1 MAAQILVP
9 FHGEGAG
16 EDELSWG
23 QREMWNAM
31 CRQRSSL
38 AVGGVQRLPEGTT
51 VELVAA
57 NLGYVMGR
65 HQSLRTRLRFADTD
79 ADTAADTAAAAAVD
93 TADDAEPRQ
102 VVFASGVAVLE
113 VVEADREDPAEV
125 AARLDDRY
133 HDTVFDYAGEWPVR
147 MAVVL
152 ANGVPSHVV
161 VRYCHI
167 ATDGEGV
174 AAMLA
179 DLAARPDG
187 PVAGREPLEQ
197 ARWQR
202 TPAGQ
207 RQSQASLR
215 HWEALLRTV
224 SPRRFG
230 DSPDPRVPR
239 HWELDYRSPAAYLAA
254 SVVAERVGTDTSPV
268 LLAAFAVA
276 LARLTAITPVVTQV
290 IVGNRFRPGLAHPV
304 CTVNHPGLCVIDVGS
319 GTDAPFDEVVTRA
332 WRSTISAYKHAY
344 YDPRQR
350 DELVARIGRERGAEL
365 DLSCYFNDRRTTA
378 RATGAAAPG
387 PSELRWAPPREVP
400 IERLFLHVNDV
411 PDTVDLKVIAD
422 THHVS
427 PGQMEQLVR
436 TMEHVL
442 VDAAGTHDVSSAV
455 RPVGAAPGR

>member
-1 MAAQILVP
+1 VAAQILVP
-9 FHGEGAG
+9 FHGEGHG

-23 QREMWNAM
+23 QRELWNAM

-38 AVGGVQRLPEGTT
+38 AVGGAQRLPDGTT
-51 VELVAA
+51 VDLVAA
-57 NLGYVMGR
+57 NLGYIMGR
-65 HQSLRTRLRFADTD
+65 HQSLRTRLRFDGTG
-79 ADTAADTAAAAAVD
+79 
-93 TADDAEPRQ
+93 AEPRQ
-102 VVFASGVAVLE
+102 VVSASGVAVLA
-113 VVEADREDPAEV
+113 VVEADGEDPAEV
-125 AARLDDRY
+125 AAELDARY

-152 ANGVPSHVV
+152 AGGAPSHVV

-167 ATDGEGV
+167 AIDGEGV

-202 TPAGQ
+202 SPAGQ

-215 HWEALLRTV
+215 YWETLLRTV

-230 DSPDPRVPR
+230 DSPDRRTPR
-239 HWELDYRSPAAYLAA
+239 HWELDYRSPAAYQAA

-290 IVGNRFRPGLAHPV
+290 IVGNRFRPGLAAPV
-304 CTVNHPGLCVIDVGS
+304 CTVNHPGLCVIDVA
-319 GTDAPFDEVVTRA
+319 DASFDEVVRRA
-332 WRSTISAYKHAY
+332 WRSTIGAYKHAY

-378 RATGAAAPG
+378 RPAGATGDATPG
-387 PSELRWAPPREVP
+387 PAELRWAAPRDIP
-400 IERLFLHVNDV
+400 IEHLFLHVNDV
-411 PDTVDLKVIAD
+411 PDTVALTAVAD

-427 PGQMEQLVR
+427 PGQLEQLVR
-436 TMEHVL
+436 TMEQVL
-442 VDAAGTHDVSSAV
+442 VDAAGTRAARGPV
-455 RPVGAAPGR
+455 RPVAAAPAR

>member
-1 MAAQILVP
+1 MAAQVLVP

-38 AVGGVQRLPEGTT
+38 AVGGVQRLPAGTT

-65 HQSLRTRLRFADTD
+65 HQSLRTRLRFDG
-79 ADTAADTAAAAAVD
+79 
-93 TADDAEPRQ
+93 DAEPRQ
-102 VVFASGVAVLE
+102 VVSASGVVALE
-113 VVEADREDPAEV
+113 VVEAAREDPAEV
-125 AARLDDRY
+125 AARLDDHY
-133 HDTVFDYAGEWPVR
+133 HYTLFDYAGEWPVR

-152 ANGVPSHVV
+152 AGGVPSHVV

-167 ATDGEGV
+167 ATDSEGV
-174 AAMLA
+174 TAMLA

-187 PVAGREPLEQ
+187 PVPGREPLEQ
-197 ARWQR
+197 ASWQR

-215 HWEALLRTV
+215 HWESVLRTV

-239 HWELDYRSPAAYLAA
+239 HWELDYRSPAAYRAA
-254 SVVAERVGTDTSPV
+254 GVVADRVGTDTSPV

-276 LARLTAITPVVTQV
+276 LARLTAINPVVTQV

-304 CTVNHPGLCVIDVGS
+304 STVNHPGLCVIDVGS

-332 WRSTISAYKHAY
+332 WRSTIGAYKHAY

-350 DELVARIGRERGAEL
+350 DALVARIGRERGVEL
-365 DLSCYFNDRRTTA
+365 DLSCYFNDRRTAAGPA
-378 RATGAAAPG
+378 RAAAGVAPA
-387 PSELRWAPPREVP
+387 PSELRWAPPGDIP

-411 PDTVDLKVIAD
+411 PDTVDLTVVAD
-422 THHVS
+422 THYVS
-427 PGQMEQLVR
+427 PGQMEQLAR

-442 VDAAGTHDVSSAV
+442 VVAADLS
-455 RPVGAAPGR
+455 PVGVGPVR